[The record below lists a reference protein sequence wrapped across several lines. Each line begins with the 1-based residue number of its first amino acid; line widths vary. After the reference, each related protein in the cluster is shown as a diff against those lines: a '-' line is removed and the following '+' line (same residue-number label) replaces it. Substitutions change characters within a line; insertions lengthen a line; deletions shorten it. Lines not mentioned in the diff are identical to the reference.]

1 MVSLAVA
8 AVTLA
13 TMVGLNVW
21 GTKNLRLYAVLI
33 GLALGYGLSLV
44 TGVLPASQ
52 FAAVGAA
59 PWVGAPVLDS
69 MLQIDFRW
77 SLVPVFA
84 IVSICGALKSFGNL
98 VLCEKINDE
107 DWHEPN
113 ARRIGNGLMADAF
126 AVTLSGLL
134 GGMASDTSSS
144 NVALSAA
151 SGATSRWIAF
161 GAGALFITLA
171 FSPKLGAL
179 LSVMPDPVAGAILV
193 FVTCFMLVSGLQII
207 LSAKLDTRRIFVV
220 GIALCFGFS
229 LDILPALYVHVAPW
243 LRPLFDSS
251 LTLATVIAVVL
262 NQIVRIGE
270 PKPAPEKAPEVESV
284 KA

>member
-1 MVSLAVA
+1 MGS
-8 AVTLA
+8 
-13 TMVGLNVW
+13 
-21 GTKNLRLYAVLI
+21 
-33 GLALGYGLSLV
+33 
-44 TGVLPASQ
+44 
-52 FAAVGAA
+52 
-59 PWVGAPVLDS
+59 PVLDS
-69 MLQIDFRW
+69 ALQIDFRW

-98 VLCEKINDE
+98 VLCEKINDD
-107 DWHEPN
+107 DWKEPDTK
-113 ARRIGNGLMADAF
+113 RIGNGLMADAC
-126 AVTLSGLL
+126 AVTLSGLI

-161 GAGALFITLA
+161 GAGALFIVLG
-171 FSPKLGAL
+171 FSPKLGAF

-229 LDILPALYVHVAPW
+229 LDILPALYAHVAPW

-270 PKPAPEKAPEVESV
+270 GKRVPEKPAETGAAE
-284 KA
+284 A